1 MLNLPAAQV
10 LHTVLFVA
18 SSKVLY
24 LPVGQASQLDA
35 PVIEDENLPA
45 VHDKQTELLLAPMER
60 LAFPFVQASQVAA
73 LDAPVTE
80 LNLPTP
86 HLLQE
91 EEAAPFE

>member
-60 LAFPFVQASQVAA
+60 LAFPFVQVLQVAA
-73 LDAPVTE
+73 LDAPVIE